1 MKNDCFMEANKR
13 RIFFSGVIA
22 GMLVSIGVFLIY
34 TNIST
39 QRKLGLPDS
48 ADNIFYISIEESSC
62 AGTLR
67 KNIDDLQGIESIID
81 IFRQIEIDFSK
92 PVEGRN
98 QPGTIIR
105 EMVLL
110 YIDGTRRT
118 INIEALGGDAVIYY
132 PPPAESTF
140 ESALGYRGIWPGAED
155 FFQNLDYPC
164 KRLVYVEAD

>member
-1 MKNDCFMEANKR
+1 MEANKR

-22 GMLVSIGVFLIY
+22 GILVSIGVFLIY

-48 ADNIFYISIEESSC
+48 ADNIYSISIEESSC
-62 AGTLR
+62 AGTLW
-67 KNIDDLQGIESIID
+67 KCIDDPQGIESIID
-81 IFRQIEIDFSK
+81 IFRQVEIDFSK

-98 QPGTIIR
+98 EPGAIIR

-110 YIDGTRRT
+110 YTDRTRRT
-118 INIEALGGDAVIYY
+118 IKIEALGGDAVIYY
-132 PPPAESTF
+132 PPPAES
-140 ESALGYRGIWPGAED
+140 AIGYRGIWPGAED

-164 KRLVYVEAD
+164 KRRVYVEAD